1 MQPVRTHR
9 FGGLLRQRDFRLFWV
24 GASVSE
30 VGNALAVVAMP
41 LLVVTVLDA
50 DVFTVGLLTAF
61 AFLPWLLI
69 SLPAGAWID
78 RLPPRR
84 VMVVSD
90 LASGISYAS
99 IPVAAWLDILTIEYV
114 LAIAL
119 SAGIANVFFDTAYQV
134 ELANI
139 VAKPD
144 LVEGNTK
151 LQASV
156 SFSRLG
162 GSSLG
167 GLVVQAI
174 GAASAL
180 LVNALSFFVSMACLL
195 RLEHPGRAGN
205 ENPTRKPDVLRSIAE
220 GARFVVQDPYFRP
233 LTIWAAV
240 SNFGLTG
247 HDALIVVFLVRD
259 VGLGPELIG
268 VLMAAGGIGAV
279 AGTLVAGRLVRRF
292 GTSRGLLVCS
302 TFIIP
307 FVMLIPLTDPGTG
320 LGFYVAGIMLC
331 VIGIAIT
338 NVIVASFRQSYSP
351 EGMLGRITATTRFL
365 LNGSYPVGALAA
377 GALGTWIGTR
387 GALWIM
393 LGFVAFAGVLLL
405 TPTFLRRRDLPGQD
419 PAMAP
424 ARDIGE

>member
-1 MQPVRTHR
+1 M
-9 FGGLLRQRDFRLFWV
+9 RQRDFRLFWV

-50 DVFTVGLLTAF
+50 DAFTVGLLTAF

-78 RLPPRR
+78 KLPPRR

-99 IPVAAWLDILTIEYV
+99 IPVAAWLDVLTIEHV

-119 SAGIANVFFDTAYQV
+119 FAGIANVFFDTAYQV

-167 GLVVQAI
+167 GLIVQAI

-195 RLEHPGRAGN
+195 RIKHADTRRESAENEKPPEQGN
-205 ENPTRKPDVLRSIAE
+205 VLRSIAE
-220 GARFVVQDPYFRP
+220 GARFVVRDPYFRP
-233 LTIWAAV
+233 LTLWAAV

-247 HDALIVVFLVRD
+247 HDALIVIFLVRD

-279 AGTLVAGRLVRRF
+279 AGTLLAGRLVRRF

-307 FVMLIPLTDPGTG
+307 FVILIPLTAPGAG
-320 LGFYVAGIMLC
+320 LVFYVAGIMLC
-331 VIGIAIT
+331 VIGIAVT

-351 EGMLGRITATTRFL
+351 DGMLGRITATTRFL
-365 LNGSYPVGALAA
+365 LNGIYPVGALAA

-419 PAMAP
+419 PEPAMAP
-424 ARDIGE
+424 AHDS

>member
-1 MQPVRTHR
+1 M
-9 FGGLLRQRDFRLFWV
+9 RQRDFRLFWV

-99 IPVAAWLDILTIEYV
+99 IPVAAWLDVLTIEHV

-119 SAGIANVFFDTAYQV
+119 FAGIANVFFDTAYQV

-167 GLVVQAI
+167 GLIVQAI

-195 RLEHPGRAGN
+195 RIKHADTRRESAENEKLPEQGN
-205 ENPTRKPDVLRSIAE
+205 VLRSIAE
-220 GARFVVQDPYFRP
+220 GARFVVRDPYFRP
-233 LTIWAAV
+233 LTLWAAI

-307 FVMLIPLTDPGTG
+307 FVMLIPLTDPGAG
-320 LGFYVAGIMLC
+320 LVFYVAGIMLC

-365 LNGSYPVGALAA
+365 LNGGYPVGALAA

-424 ARDIGE
+424 AREIGE